1 VLKLLQQLIDFLG
14 MPHHANTAA
23 PVVQVTRYAY
33 DAFGRRVSKTDRFG
47 TTHFHWDGN
56 RLLGEQRGN
65 RRVLYLYE
73 PGSFAPLAQLETAT
87 VTVTVTTTEANTL
100 EQGTTITAL
109 PPKV

>member
-1 VLKLLQQLIDFLG
+1 MHSRRTQR
-14 MPHHANTAA
+14 ANTAA
-23 PVVQVTRYAY
+23 PVVQDTRYAY

-65 RRVLYLYE
+65 RSLLYLYE

-87 VTVTVTTTEANTL
+87 VTVATAVNTL

-109 PPKV
+109 PSQPAQKV

>member
-1 VLKLLQQLIDFLG
+1 LVRSRRAQR
-14 MPHHANTAA
+14 ANSAG
-23 PVVQVTRYAY
+23 PVVQDTRSAY

-65 RRVLYLYE
+65 RSLLYIYE

-87 VTVTVTTTEANTL
+87 LN
-100 EQGTTITAL
+100 
-109 PPKV
+109 PPAVASSIR